1 MSAPAGYAAI
11 VHSHP
16 PIAHGRSRP
25 STVLVWYQWRLE
37 VVVREKELEASKHDG
52 VPGSLYIYMPLV
64 YRR

>member
-1 MSAPAGYAAI
+1 M
-11 VHSHP
+11 
-16 PIAHGRSRP
+16 
-25 STVLVWYQWRLE
+25 LVWYQWRLE